1 MTSLPQD
8 KNIQLLVDKI
18 PLLANAA
25 ITKLQGGLTNINY
38 RIETANAKYV
48 MRVSNEGSALLGITR
63 ENEEVNTA
71 RAHIAGVGAAIAAS
85 LPAENVMVVEWVEA
99 ATLHA
104 ENFQADALLLRRV
117 AAALKLLHSGPAF
130 QGKFYFPDVRKK
142 YLQLVLKNNYFL
154 PDLYLD
160 IEPLIIELENLL
172 AVNPEPLVPCNNDL
186 LAENFM
192 DDGKKIWII
201 DYEYAGQNEASF
213 DIGNLAGECML
224 TDAQLSDFCDVYWQR
239 HLPEKIA
246 RARAWSMV
254 ARYGWVLWAS
264 IQEAVSPISF
274 NFRAWGK
281 KKWDN
286 VLKELK
292 SEKYIQVIQ
301 TLKDKG

>member
-8 KNIQLLVDKI
+8 KNIQLLVNKI
-18 PLLANAA
+18 PLLANA
-25 ITKLQGGLTNINY
+25 IVTKLEGGLTNINY
-38 RIETANAKYV
+38 CIETTNAKYV
-48 MRVSNEGSALLGITR
+48 MRVSNERSALLGINR

-71 RAHIAGVGAAIAAS
+71 RAHIAGVGASIAAS